1 MWCNLFRLQKR
12 SSNIGGK
19 KVRNAFPKYSLKN
32 RRAVSQIIGSV
43 VILGIVTSVGS
54 VILFNGMDSISAF
67 TYDLSFHEK
76 TKNQIHREDIIF
88 EHVRFEPNTDNI
100 TIDLANIGTVESTIS
115 TITILKIDNQEIIA
129 NWIEVNQSIQIKDN
143 QRIILDDIDD
153 SEIILTG
160 TGIWNDANYLNSEY
174 KISLTTVRG
183 NFFTT
188 VASPFNT

>member
-1 MWCNLFRLQKR
+1 
-12 SSNIGGK
+12 
-19 KVRNAFPKYSLKN
+19 VRNTFSKYSLKN
-32 RRAVSQIIGSV
+32 RRAVSQIMGSI

-76 TKNQIHREDIIF
+76 SKNQIHREDIIF
-88 EHVRFEPNTDNI
+88 EHVRFEPNTDNL
-100 TIDLANIGTVESTIS
+100 TINLANIGTVESTIS

-129 NWIEVNQSIQIKDN
+129 KWVNVNQSIQIQDS
-143 QRIILDDIDD
+143 QQITLDVLDDSD
-153 SEIILTG
+153 ILLTPS
-160 TGIWNDANYLNSEY
+160 TAVWNDANYLNSEY
-174 KISLTTVRG
+174 KISLTTTRG